1 MNGQFIVIEGLEG
14 AGKTTAV
21 RTVLSWLEKKN
32 IPYITTREPG
42 GTPLA
47 ESLRNLVKNFHEEQI
62 TAETELLLMY
72 AARSQL
78 VTNRIQPAL
87 KDGKWVIGDRHDLSS
102 RAYQGGGRQLPM
114 TQLDQLRDL
123 VLGTFRPT
131 LTLYLDID
139 PILGLNRA
147 RHRGDLD
154 RIEKQQVDFF
164 ERVRE
169 VYLDELQQDPSIIR
183 IDASQPIDEI
193 SYHIC
198 HVLEQF
204 LEEINA

>member
-14 AGKTTAV
+14 AGKSTAV
-21 RTVLSWLEKKN
+21 RTIQSWLEEKR
-32 IPYITTREPG
+32 IEYITTREPG

-47 ESLRNLVKNFHEEQI
+47 ERLRDLVKNFHDESI
-62 TAETELLLMY
+62 TSETELLLMY

-78 VTNRIQPAL
+78 IANKIRPAL
-87 KDGKWVIGDRHDLSS
+87 NEGKWVIGDRHDLSS

-114 TQLDQLRDL
+114 SQLDQLRNL
-123 VLGTFRPT
+123 VLGNFRPS

-139 PILGLNRA
+139 PVLGLSRA

-154 RIEKQQVDFF
+154 RIEKQQIDFF

-169 VYLDELQQDPSIIR
+169 VYLDEQRRDSTIFKV
-183 IDASQPIDEI
+183 DASQSI
-193 SYHIC
+193 
-198 HVLEQF
+198 
-204 LEEINA
+204 EEINHHINQILEKFLQENRI